1 MRDNPNNN
9 SMNNQNKSSYPGV
22 STKIPYIAKISS
34 RIKKKLL
41 KVVIVKSVSKQQTE
55 GSFSSQLILLS

>member
-22 STKIPYIAKISS
+22 STKIPSIAKISS
-34 RIKKKLL
+34 QIKKKLL

>member
-1 MRDNPNNN
+1 MRDNTNNN
-9 SMNNQNKSSYPGV
+9 SMNNQNKSSYPGF
-22 STKIPYIAKISS
+22 STNSPSIAKISS

-55 GSFSSQLILLS
+55 GSFSSQLIVLS